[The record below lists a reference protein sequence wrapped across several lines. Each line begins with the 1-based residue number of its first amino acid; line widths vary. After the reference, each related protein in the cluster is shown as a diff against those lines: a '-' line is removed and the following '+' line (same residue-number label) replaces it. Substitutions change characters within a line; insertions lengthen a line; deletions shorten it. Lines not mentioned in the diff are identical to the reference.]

1 VTAIA
6 PTGGFASPV
15 NVTPRLSQRLA
26 DADRL
31 LIVRLSALGDV
42 VHTLPL
48 LDALRRTRPHSHIV
62 WVVEEG
68 AASLL
73 RDHPQ
78 IDRLIVFPRRELV
91 GLLKR
96 FRFATAARRFKAFVR
111 ELREEHVTLALD
123 VQSNLRSS
131 IVARLSGAP
140 LRLGFGPGVGKEA
153 SHLLHTHNVRPQR
166 RGMLKVERNLLLLA
180 ALGAR
185 ADGASAT
192 LPVSADAVAK
202 AESCLGQV
210 RGEGGVVALHPGVSG
225 FGSFKA
231 WFPERWTE
239 LARTLFERDGVRSLV
254 TWGPGEEELA
264 RGIVA
269 GAGPDAAT
277 LAPATASL
285 LELAALYQGADVVCG
300 SDTGPV
306 HLAAA
311 LGARVV
317 GLYGPKDPSIYA
329 PWSSRS
335 GGSAR
340 VVRADVPCSPCGLRR
355 CDLVVCMPSIEV
367 DAVAT
372 AIRDELQAI
381 RNPEPQGENTP

>member
-6 PTGGFASPV
+6 PSGGFASPV
-15 NVTPRLSQRLA
+15 TVTPRLSQRLA

-48 LDALRRTRPHSHIV
+48 LDALRRARPHSHIV

-78 IDRLIVFPRRELV
+78 IDRLLVFPRREIV

-96 FRFATAARRFKAFVR
+96 FRFGTAARLFKAFVR
-111 ELREEHVTLALD
+111 ELRQEHVTLALD

-140 LRLGFGPGVGKEA
+140 LRLGFGPGLGKEA

-166 RGMLKVERNLLLLA
+166 CNMLKVERNLLLLA
-180 ALGAR
+180 ALGAKVR
-185 ADGASAT
+185 EASAV
-192 LPVSADAVAK
+192 LPVSAEAIAK
-202 AESCLGQV
+202 AETFIAEA
-210 RGEGGVVALHPGVSG
+210 RGNAGVVALHPGVSG

-231 WFPERWTE
+231 WFPERWSE
-239 LARTLFERDGVRSLV
+239 LAQTLFERDGVRSVV

-264 RGIVA
+264 KQIVDRA
-269 GAGPDAAT
+269 GTQAAA

-285 LELAALYQGADVVCG
+285 LELAALYQRADVVCG

-317 GLYGPKDPSIYA
+317 GLYGPKDPAVYA
-329 PWSSRS
+329 PWSSLS
-335 GGSAR
+335 GGPAR

-355 CDLVVCMPSIEV
+355 CNLVVCMPSIGVE
-367 DAVAT
+367 AVAN
-372 AIRDELQAI
+372 AIREELGTM
-381 RNPEPQGENTP
+381 RSPQPSGENRP